1 MRTVA
6 KIKVSR
12 LELIK
17 VVDGRLRKLE
27 AENKRAKEAFPA
39 RMQKWHESCAA
50 LLEEK
55 AKLAREGKFKPKYGL
70 VELPDPPSKPDGYR
84 ERCNLE
90 RTLKTLKI
98 GTDDAIVLSPDD
110 ADYYF
115 GPCQTKP

>member
-1 MRTVA
+1 VA

-12 LELIK
+12 VELIR

-27 AENKRAKEAFPA
+27 AANARAKEAYP
-39 RMQKWHESCAA
+39 
-50 LLEEK
+50 
-55 AKLAREGKFKPKYGL
+55 AKLAKWREDAAAQLEKEAERLRNGKPPPKYYRVDL
-70 VELPDPPSKPDGYR
+70 LAIPPAPDGYR

-98 GTDDAIVLSPDD
+98 GTDEGIVLSPDD

-115 GPCQTKP
+115 GPCETKL